1 MVHQVR
7 VLVRPRNLCRFKGRF
22 GWRDTL
28 PGRNGEHVKK
38 LLVLA
43 AAIAG
48 VLVYRK
54 AQESEARK
62 DVWSKST
69 DTVD

>member
-1 MVHQVR
+1 
-7 VLVRPRNLCRFKGRF
+7 
-22 GWRDTL
+22 
-28 PGRNGEHVKK
+28 VKR

-48 VLVYRK
+48 VLFYKK

-62 DVWSKST
+62 DLWSKST
-69 DTVD
+69 DKVD

>member
-1 MVHQVR
+1 MLEPV
-7 VLVRPRNLCRFKGRF
+7 
-22 GWRDTL
+22 
-28 PGRNGEHVKK
+28 RNGEHVKK

-48 VLVYRK
+48 VLIYRK

-62 DVWSKST
+62 ELWSKST

>member
-1 MVHQVR
+1 M
-7 VLVRPRNLCRFKGRF
+7 
-22 GWRDTL
+22 
-28 PGRNGEHVKK
+28 KK

-48 VLVYRK
+48 VLLYRK

-62 DVWSKST
+62 TIWSQST
-69 DTVD
+69 DKVE

>member
-1 MVHQVR
+1 M
-7 VLVRPRNLCRFKGRF
+7 
-22 GWRDTL
+22 
-28 PGRNGEHVKK
+28 KK
-38 LLVLA
+38 LLVLVA

-48 VLVYRK
+48 VLVYKK

-69 DTVD
+69 DKVD

>member
-1 MVHQVR
+1 
-7 VLVRPRNLCRFKGRF
+7 
-22 GWRDTL
+22 
-28 PGRNGEHVKK
+28 VKK
-38 LLVLA
+38 LLLVA

-48 VLVYRK
+48 VLLYKK

-62 DVWSKST
+62 TVWNQST

>member
-1 MVHQVR
+1 M
-7 VLVRPRNLCRFKGRF
+7 
-22 GWRDTL
+22 
-28 PGRNGEHVKK
+28 KK
-38 LLVLA
+38 LLVVA

-48 VLVYRK
+48 VLFYRK

-62 DVWSKST
+62 AVWSQST

>member
-1 MVHQVR
+1 M
-7 VLVRPRNLCRFKGRF
+7 
-22 GWRDTL
+22 
-28 PGRNGEHVKK
+28 KK

-48 VLVYRK
+48 ALLYRK

-62 DVWSKST
+62 TVWSEST

>member
-1 MVHQVR
+1 
-7 VLVRPRNLCRFKGRF
+7 
-22 GWRDTL
+22 
-28 PGRNGEHVKK
+28 VKK

-48 VLVYRK
+48 ILVYKK

-62 DVWSKST
+62 EIWSKST

>member
-1 MVHQVR
+1 M
-7 VLVRPRNLCRFKGRF
+7 
-22 GWRDTL
+22 
-28 PGRNGEHVKK
+28 KK

-48 VLVYRK
+48 FLVYRK

-62 DVWSKST
+62 TVWSKST
-69 DTVD
+69 DSVD

>member
-1 MVHQVR
+1 M
-7 VLVRPRNLCRFKGRF
+7 
-22 GWRDTL
+22 
-28 PGRNGEHVKK
+28 KK
-38 LLVLA
+38 LLIVA

-48 VLVYRK
+48 VVLYKK

-62 DVWSKST
+62 AVWSKAT

>member
-1 MVHQVR
+1 VDIR
-7 VLVRPRNLCRFKGRF
+7 LSP
-22 GWRDTL
+22 D
-28 PGRNGEHVKK
+28 RNGVHVKK

-48 VLVYRK
+48 FLLYRK
-54 AQESEARK
+54 AQESEAQK
-62 DVWSKST
+62 TVWSEST

>member
-1 MVHQVR
+1 MKR
-7 VLVRPRNLCRFKGRF
+7 
-22 GWRDTL
+22 
-28 PGRNGEHVKK
+28 

-48 VLVYRK
+48 VLLYRK

-62 DVWSKST
+62 DAWSKST
-69 DTVD
+69 DSVD

>member
-1 MVHQVR
+1 M
-7 VLVRPRNLCRFKGRF
+7 
-22 GWRDTL
+22 
-28 PGRNGEHVKK
+28 KK
-38 LLVLA
+38 LLVVA

-48 VLVYRK
+48 VLLYRK

-62 DVWSKST
+62 TVWSQST